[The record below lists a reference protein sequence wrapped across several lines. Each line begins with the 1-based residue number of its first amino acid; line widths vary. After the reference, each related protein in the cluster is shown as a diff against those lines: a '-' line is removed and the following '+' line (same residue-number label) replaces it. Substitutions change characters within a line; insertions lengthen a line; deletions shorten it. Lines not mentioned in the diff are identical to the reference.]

1 MKIVVIGSG
10 AMGMLFGGRLALN
23 GYDITMVDVVPA
35 VIEKLNNQGLYVE
48 GDDGDHLIP
57 IKAAFAENINE
68 EVDLAILF
76 TKTIYSRSALD
87 AAKKF
92 LGKDTY
98 VLTLQNGLGNI
109 ELISEYVP
117 YDHIIAGV
125 TNHPSDVKG
134 IGHISSHGSG
144 YTKIMSV
151 NGEENEMLYIINDAL
166 QDAGLNSKI
175 VPDVMVAIWEKVAFN
190 AAINATTAAIRV
202 PCGGMAVTEQ
212 GKHLVYSIAK
222 EAVAVANAHGV
233 AASEESVINSL
244 TATFDVH
251 KDHFTSMTQDILNKR
266 KTENEFING
275 GILKKAREV
284 NLEVPFTEALYDL
297 INTIENTYNMQKLAS
312 NIEKPKET
320 VLQR

>member
-10 AMGMLFGGRLALN
+10 AMGMLFGGRLSLR

-35 VIEKLNNQGLYVE
+35 VIEKLNNQGLYLE

-68 EVDLAILF
+68 AADLVILL
-76 TKTIYSRSALD
+76 TKTIYSISALSL
-87 AAKKF
+87 AKKF

-117 YDHIIAGV
+117 HDHIIAGV
-125 TNHPSDVKG
+125 TNYPSDVKG

-144 YTKIMSV
+144 YTKIMSA
-151 NGEENEMLYIINDAL
+151 NGEENKMLYIINDAL
-166 QDAGLNSKI
+166 QDAGLNSQI
-175 VPDVMVAIWEKVAFN
+175 VPDVMVSIWEKVAFN
-190 AAINATTAAIRV
+190 AAINATTAVCRI

-212 GKHLVYSIAK
+212 GKHLVYTIAK

-233 AASEESVINSL
+233 AASEETVINNL
-244 TATFDVH
+244 TESFELH
-251 KDHFTSMTQDILNKR
+251 KDHFTSMSADIINKR
-266 KTENEFING
+266 KTESEFISG
-275 GILKKAREV
+275 GIVKKAREV
-284 NLEVPFTEALYDL
+284 NMEVPYTEALYDL
-297 INTIENTYNMQKLAS
+297 ICTIENTYDMQKLS
-312 NIEKPKET
+312 TDTE
-320 VLQR
+320 